1 MTNFALRCGY
11 KALQFFPLEKY
22 FKNQW
27 AGCGTILTLH
37 QVVHTQSSAAGFEGS
52 NTVEFLD
59 QVLTYLKKNNY
70 DLLSLNEIEQR
81 LQAGPSAKNHRPFVA
96 FTFDDGYRNNLEL
109 AYPLFKSHQV
119 PFTLYVATDFI
130 DRQSTLWTYL
140 LQDLLQ
146 KQNEIA
152 FHLGSVHRMF
162 SLKSTDQKRQAY
174 RAIKKILVR
183 DKSKTPVE
191 HFENL
196 FGKQVDEKMRAQHM
210 HDMFLSWD
218 ELKQLSQDP
227 LVTIG
232 SHSVRHVPLNR
243 ISSSELE
250 HELMASKLKIE
261 SHLNKT
267 VQHFAFPFG
276 TCHEVGPREQLA
288 VKQSEYLTGVTSR
301 LGHVH
306 WSDQNHL
313 SALPRLPLSA
323 SLENIENFKIL
334 LTGLPASLIN
344 LFLKS

>member
-1 MTNFALRCGY
+1 MANFILRCGY
-11 KALQFFPLEKY
+11 KALQFLPLEKY

-37 QVVHTQSSAAGFEGS
+37 QVVHAQSSAAGFEGA

-59 QVLTYLKKNNY
+59 EVLTYLKSASY
-70 DLLSLNEIEQR
+70 DLLSMNEVEQR
-81 LQAGPSAKNHRPFVA
+81 LQAGASIKNHRPFVS

-109 AYPLFKSHQV
+109 AYPLFKRHQV

-140 LQDLLQ
+140 LQEIIQ
-146 KQNEIA
+146 KQSEIA
-152 FHLGSVHRMF
+152 FHLGSVRRIF

-183 DKSKTPVE
+183 DKSKTPIE
-191 HFENL
+191 HFETL
-196 FGKQVDEKMRAQHM
+196 FGKQVDAKMRAQHM
-210 HDMFLSWD
+210 HEMFLSWD
-218 ELKQLSQDP
+218 ELKQLSSDP

-243 ISSSELE
+243 LSSSELE
-250 HELMASKLKIE
+250 HELMTSKLKIE
-261 SHLNKT
+261 SHLNKA

-276 TCHEVGPREQLA
+276 TYQEVGPREHLA
-288 VKQSEYLTGVTSR
+288 VKQCEYLTGVTSR
-301 LGHVH
+301 FGHI
-306 WSDQNHL
+306 SLKDQQHL
-313 SALPRLPLSA
+313 TALPRLPLNA

-334 LTGLPASLIN
+334 LTGLPASLIS
-344 LFLKS
+344 FFIKS